1 MAVKVNRGGK
11 YTKTI
16 KRATLQETKKKL
28 KPDETIDLTMSS
40 IVQNNKI
47 YYVLKY
53 ADTGQIV
60 KSAPKWRNSESPRKW
75 ARKHNFNLIT
85 SSDK

>member
-11 YTKTI
+11 YTKTT
-16 KRATLQETKKKL
+16 KRATSQENKKKS

-40 IVQNNKI
+40 VVQNNKI

-53 ADTGQIV
+53 ADTWQIV